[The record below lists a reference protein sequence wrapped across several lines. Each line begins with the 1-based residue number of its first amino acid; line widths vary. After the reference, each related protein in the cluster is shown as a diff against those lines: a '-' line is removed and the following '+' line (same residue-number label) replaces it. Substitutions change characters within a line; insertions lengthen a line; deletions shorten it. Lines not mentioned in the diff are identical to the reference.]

1 VFNILE
7 ISEQEET
14 VMRNFNLA
22 VLEGRLVG
30 DPELRYTQNGTAL
43 CRFSIA
49 NNHDYYKD
57 DELQKEVSYIDVTTW
72 AKLAE
77 QCNEYLNKGSR
88 VIINGRLRQSRW
100 QDEDGGNHSKVGVV
114 GNQVQFLDLKNGTG
128 DDAPGTSDPDGDQ
141 LY

>member
-1 VFNILE
+1 
-7 ISEQEET
+7 
-14 VMRNFNLA
+14 MRNFNVA

-49 NNHDYYKD
+49 NNNDYYKD
-57 DELQKEVSYIDVTTW
+57 DELQKQVNFIDVTTW

-77 QCNEYLNKGSR
+77 QCSEYLKKGNR
-88 VIINGRLRQSRW
+88 IIVNGRLKQDRW
-100 QDEDGGNHSKVGVV
+100 QDDNGGNRSKISIV
-114 GNQVQFLDLKNGTG
+114 GNQVQFLDQKNGDGEREDSGG
-128 DDAPGTSDPDGDQ
+128 DE

>member
-1 VFNILE
+1 
-7 ISEQEET
+7 
-14 VMRNFNLA
+14 MRNFNLA

-49 NNHDYYKD
+49 NNNDYYKD
-57 DELQKEVSYIDVTTW
+57 EELQKQVSFVEVTTW

-77 QCNEYLNKGSR
+77 QCNEYLKKGNR
-88 VIINGRLRQSRW
+88 IIVNGRLKQDRW
-100 QDEDGGNHSKVGVV
+100 QDDTGGNRSKISIV
-114 GNQVQFLDLKNGTG
+114 GNQVQFLDLKNG
-128 DDAPGTSDPDGDQ
+128 DGEQTTEDE